1 MNVMKIASSISAI
14 IVLIYTILLLFQVWG
29 DGIAI
34 DTFMKLTIS
43 AVVMIVV
50 LMGLALMY
58 REYIEDKSMRDD
70 DYLG

>member
-29 DGIAI
+29 EGIDI
-34 DTFMKLTIS
+34 DTFIKLTIS

-50 LMGLALMY
+50 LMGLAVMY

-70 DYLG
+70 DYIA

>member
-29 DGIAI
+29 EGIDI
-34 DTFMKLTIS
+34 DTFIKLTIS
-43 AVVMIVV
+43 AIVMIVV
-50 LMGLALMY
+50 LMGLAVMY

-70 DYLG
+70 DYIA